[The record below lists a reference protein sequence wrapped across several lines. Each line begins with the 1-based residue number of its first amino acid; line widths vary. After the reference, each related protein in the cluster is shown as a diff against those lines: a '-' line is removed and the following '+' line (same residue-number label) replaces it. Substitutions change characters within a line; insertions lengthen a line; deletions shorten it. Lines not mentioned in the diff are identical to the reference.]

1 MLRKIFH
8 PALIF
13 ILLQVAW
20 FGFLSLWIVWFI
32 QNQLKIEA
40 LGRQVG
46 LKDPGGGWLIL
57 VGGSFLMLMILLG
70 ITFLFVYQT
79 REARFNRLQRDFIS
93 SITHELKS
101 PLASIQLYL
110 ETISL
115 RDPPAED
122 RREFIDLMLKDTERL
137 SGLIDNMLVASRIRH
152 GKVILDL
159 RPVDIFQFIQDFMA
173 QAAEQYGWAPGAVS
187 FNERKGL
194 TVMADEKYMEV
205 VLNNIVHNAVK
216 YSDKEFQLRVDIAA
230 SGRNVRVGFTD
241 RGMGIQRKELKKLFK
256 VFYRSPLTLSS
267 GVRGSGLGLFVVSNV
282 MKALGGKVAADSEGL
297 GRGSTF
303 TLTLPRATVQEKMT
317 A

>member
-32 QNQLKIEA
+32 QNELKIEA

-46 LKDPGGGWLIL
+46 LKDVGGGWFIL

-115 RDPPAED
+115 RDPPPDD

-137 SGLIDNMLVASRIRH
+137 SGLIDNMLVASRIRY

-159 RPVDIFQFIQDFMA
+159 RPVDIYQFIQDFMV
-173 QAAEQYGWAPGAVS
+173 QAAEQYGWEPGAVT

-194 TVMADEKYMEV
+194 TVMVDEKYMEI

-216 YSDKEFQLRVDIAA
+216 YSNKEFRLRVDLAA
-230 SGRNVRVGFTD
+230 SGRSVKVGFTD
-241 RGMGIQRKELKKLFK
+241 QGMGIQRKELKKLFK
-256 VFYRSPLTLSS
+256 VFYRSPLTRSS
-267 GVRGSGLGLFVVSNV
+267 EVRGSGLGLFIVSNV
-282 MKALGGKVAADSEGL
+282 TRALGGKVTASSEGL
-297 GRGSTF
+297 GRGATF
-303 TLTLPRATVQEKMT
+303 TLTLPRAAVQGKQT

>member
-32 QNQLKIEA
+32 QNELKIEA

-46 LKDPGGGWLIL
+46 LKDVGGGWFIL
-57 VGGSFLMLMILLG
+57 VGGSFLMLMILVG

-115 RDPPAED
+115 RDPPPDD

-159 RPVDIFQFIQDFMA
+159 RPVDIYQFIQDFMV
-173 QAAEQYGWAPGAVS
+173 QAAEQYGWEPGAVA

-194 TVMADEKYMEV
+194 TVMVDEKYMEV

-216 YSDKEFQLRVDIAA
+216 YSNKEFRLRVDIAA
-230 SGRNVRVGFTD
+230 SGRSVKVGFTD
-241 RGMGIQRKELKKLFK
+241 QGMGIQRKELKKLFK
-256 VFYRSPLTLSS
+256 VFYRSPLTRSS
-267 GVRGSGLGLFVVSNV
+267 GVRGSGLGLFIVSNV
-282 MKALGGKVAADSEGL
+282 TRALGGKVTASSEGL
-297 GRGSTF
+297 GRGATF
-303 TLTLPRATVQEKMT
+303 TLTLPRAAVQGKQT